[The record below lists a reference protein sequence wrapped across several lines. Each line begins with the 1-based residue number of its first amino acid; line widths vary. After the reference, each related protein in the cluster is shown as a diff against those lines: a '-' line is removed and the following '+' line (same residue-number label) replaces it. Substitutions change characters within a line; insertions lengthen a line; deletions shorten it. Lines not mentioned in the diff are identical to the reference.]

1 LTKTSTNDAQLE
13 NYISQAEAARIRGVS
28 KQAIADLI
36 KRGRLSKITLAGRS
50 LVLLSEVKAFVP
62 KPKLGRPPKKAVSQ
76 KAAKRSKSKK

>member
-1 LTKTSTNDAQLE
+1 MTKTSTNDEKLE

-62 KPKLGRPPKKAVSQ
+62 KPKLGRPPKNAGKKAT
-76 KAAKRSKSKK
+76 KRSKSKK